1 MTGNVH
7 AEYMFITDIKSVWMQ
22 KITGGKKKKN
32 YSYGFVFK
40 KASLSSNFNEDI
52 KGNPKVA
59 CSLKNFSNCCKT
71 ISCKSN
77 LEKNMVGKC
86 EQFHD

>member
-1 MTGNVH
+1 MLNTCSLQILK
-7 AEYMFITDIKSVWMQ
+7 MFGCKRLLE
-22 KITGGKKKKN
+22 GKKKKN